1 MKDNNFVNLGK
12 RIREKR
18 LSQNLTQEALAE
30 KADVGTTHISHIE
43 TGCTKLSLTTFI
55 SIANA
60 LDVSADELLCD
71 CINQASNVYETEI
84 SLLLKNCSTKEIC
97 FIHLCNSM
105 FYLNTCIHLNKIIFS
120 EFIKQKFYCTCT
132 FVVYSFCHFDRYISH
147 FFS

>member
-1 MKDNNFVNLGK
+1 MKNAYP
-12 RIREKR
+12 RILPKK
-18 LSQNLTQEALAE
+18 LW
-30 KADVGTTHISHIE
+30 HIE

-97 FIHLCNSM
+97 FIHDLVK
-105 FYLNTCIHLNKIIFS
+105 NTL
-120 EFIKQKFYCTCT
+120 
-132 FVVYSFCHFDRYISH
+132 ISLH
-147 FFS
+147 NRNLK

>member
-18 LSQNLTQEALAE
+18 LSRNLTQEALAE

-97 FIHLCNSM
+97 FIHDLVK
-105 FYLNTCIHLNKIIFS
+105 NTLISLHNRNLKES
-120 EFIKQKFYCTCT
+120 IKTE
-132 FVVYSFCHFDRYISH
+132 V
-147 FFS
+147 FFASACS

>member
-1 MKDNNFVNLGK
+1 MHIQYTYNHGGAIMKDKNFVNLGK

-18 LSQNLTQEALAE
+18 LSRNLTQEALAE

-97 FIHLCNSM
+97 FMHDLVK
-105 FYLNTCIHLNKIIFS
+105 NTL
-120 EFIKQKFYCTCT
+120 
-132 FVVYSFCHFDRYISH
+132 ISLH
-147 FFS
+147 NRNLK

>member
-30 KADVGTTHISHIE
+30 KADVGITHISHIE

-97 FIHLCNSM
+97 FIHDLVK
-105 FYLNTCIHLNKIIFS
+105 NTL
-120 EFIKQKFYCTCT
+120 
-132 FVVYSFCHFDRYISH
+132 ISLH
-147 FFS
+147 NRNLK

>member
-12 RIREKR
+12 RIHEKR

-97 FIHLCNSM
+97 FIHDLVK
-105 FYLNTCIHLNKIIFS
+105 NTL
-120 EFIKQKFYCTCT
+120 
-132 FVVYSFCHFDRYISH
+132 ISLH
-147 FFS
+147 NRNLK

>member
-1 MKDNNFVNLGK
+1 MKDKNFVNLGK

-18 LSQNLTQEALAE
+18 YPGILPKKLWQK

-71 CINQASNVYETEI
+71 
-84 SLLLKNCSTKEIC
+84 
-97 FIHLCNSM
+97 
-105 FYLNTCIHLNKIIFS
+105 
-120 EFIKQKFYCTCT
+120 
-132 FVVYSFCHFDRYISH
+132 
-147 FFS
+147 

>member
-1 MKDNNFVNLGK
+1 MTGK
-12 RIREKR
+12 FSKNIILSMAQGFANTYLLYTACELDLFDIIGEAKEKI
-18 LSQNLTQEALAE
+18 SVQEIAE

-97 FIHLCNSM
+97 FIHDLVK
-105 FYLNTCIHLNKIIFS
+105 NTL
-120 EFIKQKFYCTCT
+120 
-132 FVVYSFCHFDRYISH
+132 ISLH
-147 FFS
+147 NRNLK